1 MILFSVKL
9 VNYCIFLATSI
20 SLNNCCAEFCYKENS
35 LEILQIFAV
44 SFKLCSEEN
53 LHWGTKN
60 CKHWHA
66 DFGGAKI
73 RR

>member
-1 MILFSVKL
+1 M
-9 VNYCIFLATSI
+9 NLATLI
-20 SLNNCCAEFCYKENS
+20 NCCVEFCYKENS
-35 LEILQIFAV
+35 LEILGIFTV

-53 LHWGTKN
+53 LYWGKKIASTSML
-60 CKHWHA
+60 